1 MVNKQLLLIL
11 EELGGSLSFVFEM
24 TSDTFNNE
32 LKHRFVLND
41 SLHQLFDAV
50 DAISVQGYDEQ
61 RRVIYWNQGSE
72 RLYGYS
78 KEEAEGRKLEDLIIP
93 DVLRDSVI
101 QGHKAWL
108 KTGKEIPASEIT
120 LRHKNGQHVFVFSS
134 HVMFVNQY
142 GTKQMYCIDIDLK
155 DLRQAQAQITFK
167 EHMLESIFD
176 AIPDLF
182 LLVDLEG
189 LVIDYYS
196 NNTGDYFADS
206 TQFKG
211 QNITDLFS
219 EDQNH
224 HIGIKLERVIKQKT
238 NTRIEYEHRLSDKTS
253 YFEARLSYIDDYD
266 QVMIIIRDITEQ
278 HQAAELIR
286 HQAYYDNLTSLPNR
300 FLSLERLSQSLTQSQ
315 KHNEKT
321 AVLFLDLDDFKKIN
335 DSLGH
340 EIGDKLLIK
349 CAKRLQNAIKNE
361 ATVGRL
367 GGDEF
372 IVLINGLVNRNDVVS
387 IIQTLLEAL
396 RRPFNLDDKELIM
409 TVSIGVA
416 IYPDDGDSASDLLRN
431 ADIAMYQAKALGR
444 NTYSF
449 FTQEMNVIMQRRL
462 VLEAQMHGALE
473 RHEFE
478 VYFQPQIDIKNKKI
492 IGAEA
497 LIRWHNASLGH
508 VMPDEFIPVAEQTG
522 LIVPIGEFVIKQAM
536 HFLSDWEK
544 NQNSKLSMAVNI
556 SPRQFRDEGLFTFI
570 RDQLREMSLSPEQL
584 ELEITEGVLMNGQG
598 YIKNALNKIKQLGI
612 KLGMDDF
619 GTGYSSLGYLRKF
632 SFDVLKVDRSFVQGI
647 TTNRADYDLVKATIA
662 MARSLGLSVVAEGV
676 ETKEQL
682 IMIQG
687 LGCQVV
693 QGFYYSKPL
702 TAKNLLEYSKLF
714 DNTENQSSV

>member
-1 MVNKQLLLIL
+1 M
-11 EELGGSLSFVFEM
+11 
-24 TSDTFNNE
+24 
-32 LKHRFVLND
+32 LND

-50 DAISVQGYDEQ
+50 DVISVQGYDEQ
-61 RRVIYWNQGSE
+61 RRVIYWNSGSE

-78 KEEAEGRKLEDLIIP
+78 KEEAEGQKLEDLIIP
-93 DVLRDSVI
+93 DELRTSVI
-101 QGHKAWL
+101 QGHREWL
-108 KTGKEIPASEIT
+108 NTGVEIPASEIT
-120 LRHKNGQHVFVFSS
+120 LRHKNGQNVFVFSS

-155 DLRQAQAQITFK
+155 DLRQAQAQVTFK

-189 LVIDYYS
+189 IVIDYYS
-196 NNTGDYFADS
+196 SNTVEYFAES
-206 TQFKG
+206 TEFIG
-211 QNITDLFS
+211 QNITSLFS
-219 EDQNH
+219 ESQSH
-224 HIGIKLERVIKQKT
+224 RIKIQLKKAIKQKT
-238 NTRIEYEHRLSDKTS
+238 NARFEYEHQLSDKTR
-253 YFEARLSYIDDYD
+253 YFEARLSYIENYD

-278 HQAAELIR
+278 HQSAELIR
-286 HQAYYDNLTSLPNR
+286 HQAYYDNLTALPNR

-315 KHNEKT
+315 KNNEKT

-372 IVLINGLVNRNDVVS
+372 IVLINGLVKRNDVLSVT
-387 IIQTLLEAL
+387 QTLLEAF
-396 RRPFNLDDKELIM
+396 RRPFNLDDRELIM

-416 IYPDDGDSASDLLRN
+416 IFPDDGDSASDLLRN
-431 ADIAMYQAKALGR
+431 ADIAMYQAKDLGR

-449 FTQEMNVIMQRRL
+449 FTQEMNAIMQRRL
-462 VLEAQMHGALE
+462 ELEEQMHGALE
-473 RHEFE
+473 RQEFE
-478 VYFQPQIDIKNKKI
+478 VYYQPQIDIKNDKI

-508 VMPDEFIPVAEQTG
+508 VTPDEFIPVAEQTG

-544 NQNSKLSMAVNI
+544 KPKSKFSMAVNI

-632 SFDVLKVDRSFVQGI
+632 SFDVLKIDRSFVQGI

-662 MARSLGLSVVAEGV
+662 MSRSLGLSVVAEGV

-682 IMIQG
+682 MMIQG
-687 LGCQVV
+687 LGCHVV
-693 QGFYYSKPL
+693 QGFYFSKPL
-702 TAKNLLEYSKLF
+702 PAQALYKYSKSF
-714 DNTENQSSV
+714 YNSKEH

>member
-1 MVNKQLLLIL
+1 
-11 EELGGSLSFVFEM
+11 M
-24 TSDTFNNE
+24 TSDTFKNI

-41 SLHQLFDAV
+41 SLHRLFDVV

-78 KEEAEGRKLEDLIIP
+78 KEEAVGRKLEDLIIP
-93 DVLRDSVI
+93 DELRDSVI
-101 QGHKAWL
+101 QGHHAWL
-108 KTGKEIPASEIT
+108 NTGKAIPASEIT
-120 LRHKNGQHVFVFSS
+120 LRHKNGQNVFVFSS
-134 HVMFVNQY
+134 HVLFINQF

-155 DLRQAQAQITFK
+155 DLRQAQAQVTFK
-167 EHMLESIFD
+167 EHMLENIFD

-182 LLVDLEG
+182 LLVDLQG

-196 NNTGDYFADS
+196 SNTDDYFANS
-206 TQFKG
+206 TEIVG
-211 QNITDLFS
+211 QNITALFS
-219 EDQNH
+219 EDQNR
-224 HIGIKLERVIKQKT
+224 HIQIQFENAIKQKS
-238 NTRIEYEHRLSDKTS
+238 NTRIEYEQQVSDKIK
-253 YFEARLSYIDDYD
+253 YFEARLSFIDKYD

-278 HQAAELIR
+278 HQSAELIR

-300 FLSLERLSQSLTQSQ
+300 FLSLERLSQSLIQSQ
-315 KHNEKT
+315 RNFEKT

-340 EIGDKLLIK
+340 ETGDKLLIK

-372 IVLINGLVNRNDVVS
+372 IVLINGLVKRNDVLSV
-387 IIQTLLEAL
+387 IQRLLEAF

-416 IYPDDGDSASDLLRN
+416 IYPDDGDCASDLLRN
-431 ADIAMYQAKALGR
+431 ADIAMYQAKGLGR

-449 FTQEMNVIMQRRL
+449 FTKEMNVVMQRRL
-462 VLEAQMHGALE
+462 ALEAQMHGALE
-473 RHEFE
+473 RNEFE

-508 VMPDEFIPVAEQTG
+508 VVPDEFIPLAEQIG

-536 HFLSDWEK
+536 HFLRDWEK
-544 NQNSKLSMAVNI
+544 NHQSKFSMAVNI

-570 RDQLREMSLSPEQL
+570 RDQLSRMSLSPEQL

-598 YIKNALNKIKQLGI
+598 YIKKALNKIKQLGI
-612 KLGMDDF
+612 KLSMDDF
-619 GTGYSSLGYLRKF
+619 GTGYSSLGYLRNF
-632 SFDVLKVDRSFVQGI
+632 SFDVLKIDRSFVQGI
-647 TTNRADYDLVKATIA
+647 TSNKADYDLVKATIA
-662 MARSLGLSVVAEGV
+662 MAHSLGLSVVAEGV
-676 ETKEQL
+676 ETKDQL
-682 IMIQG
+682 LMIQG

-702 TAKNLLEYSKLF
+702 SAQNLLEYSKWF
-714 DNTENQSSV
+714 ENN

>member
-1 MVNKQLLLIL
+1 
-11 EELGGSLSFVFEM
+11 
-24 TSDTFNNE
+24 
-32 LKHRFVLND
+32 VLND

-50 DAISVQGYDEQ
+50 DVISVQGYDEQ
-61 RRVIYWNQGSE
+61 RRVIYWNSGSE

-78 KEEAEGRKLEDLIIP
+78 KEEAEGQKLEDLIIP
-93 DVLRDSVI
+93 DELRTSVI
-101 QGHKAWL
+101 QGHREWL
-108 KTGKEIPASEIT
+108 NTGVEIPASEIT
-120 LRHKNGQHVFVFSS
+120 LRHKNGQNVFVFSS

-155 DLRQAQAQITFK
+155 DLRQAQAQVTFK

-189 LVIDYYS
+189 IVIDYYS
-196 NNTGDYFADS
+196 SNTVEYFAES
-206 TQFKG
+206 TEFIG
-211 QNITDLFS
+211 QNITSLFS
-219 EDQNH
+219 ESQSH
-224 HIGIKLERVIKQKT
+224 RIKIQLKKAIKQKT
-238 NTRIEYEHRLSDKTS
+238 NARFEYEHQLSDKTR
-253 YFEARLSYIDDYD
+253 YFEARLSYIENYD

-278 HQAAELIR
+278 HQSAELIR
-286 HQAYYDNLTSLPNR
+286 HQAYYDNLTALPNR

-315 KHNEKT
+315 KNNEKT

-372 IVLINGLVNRNDVVS
+372 IVLINGLVKRNDVLSVT
-387 IIQTLLEAL
+387 QTLLEAF
-396 RRPFNLDDKELIM
+396 RRPFNLDDRELIM

-416 IYPDDGDSASDLLRN
+416 IFPDDGDSASDLLRN
-431 ADIAMYQAKALGR
+431 ADIAMYQAKDLGR

-449 FTQEMNVIMQRRL
+449 FTQEMNAIMQRRL
-462 VLEAQMHGALE
+462 ELEEQMHGALE
-473 RHEFE
+473 RQEFE
-478 VYFQPQIDIKNKKI
+478 VYYQPQIDIKNDKI

-508 VMPDEFIPVAEQTG
+508 VTPDEFIPVAEQTG

-544 NQNSKLSMAVNI
+544 KPKSKFSMAVNI

-632 SFDVLKVDRSFVQGI
+632 SFDVLKIDRSFVQGI

-662 MARSLGLSVVAEGV
+662 MSRSLGLSVVAEGV

-682 IMIQG
+682 MMIQG
-687 LGCQVV
+687 LGCHVV
-693 QGFYYSKPL
+693 QGFYFSKPL
-702 TAKNLLEYSKLF
+702 PAQALYKYSKSF
-714 DNTENQSSV
+714 YNSKEH